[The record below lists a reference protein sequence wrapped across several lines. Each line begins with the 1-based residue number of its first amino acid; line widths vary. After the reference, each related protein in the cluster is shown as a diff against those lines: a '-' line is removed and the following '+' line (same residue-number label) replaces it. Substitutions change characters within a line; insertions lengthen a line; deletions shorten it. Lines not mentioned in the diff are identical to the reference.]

1 MNTEKLLRLL
11 EQDARTSEKDL
22 AVMMGETEQAVA
34 EALDDLKKRGVIRGY
49 KPIIDW
55 TAVDDTQVTALIEL
69 KVTPKK
75 DVGYE
80 DVAAYISQF
89 DEVETVYLISGG
101 FDLAVIVR
109 AKTLKDVAEFSA
121 RRLST
126 IESVTDVASHYVL
139 NQYKDMGVKLGKPD
153 TDDRGQ
159 MSF

>member
-1 MNTEKLLRLL
+1 MNIEKLLRLL
-11 EQDARTSEKDL
+11 EENARYTNSDL
-22 AVMMGETEQAVA
+22 AVMLGEPEEAVA
-34 EALDDLKKRGVIRGY
+34 VALADLEKNGIIRGY
-49 KPIIDW
+49 KPVINWSAID
-55 TAVDDTQVTALIEL
+55 DRQVTALIEL

-80 DVAAYISQF
+80 EVAAYISKF

-109 AKTLKDVAEFSA
+109 AKTLKEVAEFSSKH
-121 RRLST
+121 LST
-126 IESVTDVASHYVL
+126 IESVTAVSSHYVL
-139 NQYKDMGVKLGKPD
+139 NQYKDMGVKLREPD

>member
-1 MNTEKLLRLL
+1 M
-11 EQDARTSEKDL
+11 
-22 AVMMGETEQAVA
+22 AVMLGETEQAVA
-34 EALDDLKKRGVIRGY
+34 EALNNLKKRGVIRGY

-55 TAVDDTQVTALIEL
+55 NAVDHAQVTALIEL

-80 DVAAYISQF
+80 DVAAYISKF

-121 RRLST
+121 KHLST
-126 IESVTDVASHYVL
+126 IESVTDVSSHYVL
-139 NQYKDMGVKLGKPD
+139 NQYKDMGVKLSKPD
-153 TDDRGQ
+153 ADDRGQ

>member
-22 AVMMGETEQAVA
+22 AVMLGETEQAVA
-34 EALDDLKKRGVIRGY
+34 EALNDLKKRGVIRGY

-55 TAVDDTQVTALIEL
+55 TAIDDTQVTALIEL

-80 DVAAYISQF
+80 EVAAYISKF

-153 TDDRGQ
+153 ADDRGQ